1 MGFLASLLGNVLL
14 NRLFLG
20 WAQREINAQIGEMQS
35 AAFDS
40 PGFQSPLPVSVL
52 AAGGTLLIGQI
63 ALGRGVWKLSGRRAL
78 LSLLL
83 AAAVGVAVQ
92 LLQTGTDGQ

>member
-1 MGFLASLLGNVLL
+1 MAFLFNLLCNILL

-20 WAQREINAQIGEMQS
+20 WAQGEINAQIGEMQS

-40 PGFQSPLPVSVL
+40 PGFESPLPASVL
-52 AAGGTLLIGQI
+52 AAGGGLLVGQI
-63 ALGRGVWKLSGRRAL
+63 ALGRGVWKLSGGRAL

-83 AAAVGVAVQ
+83 GAAIVV
-92 LLQTGTDGQ
+92 LLDIFRAKID

>member
-1 MGFLASLLGNVLL
+1 MGFLFSLLCNLLL

-20 WAQREINAQIGEMQS
+20 WARGEINAQIGGMQN

-52 AAGGTLLIGQI
+52 AAGGALLAGQM
-63 ALGRGVWKLSGRRAL
+63 ALGRGVWKLSGGRAL

-83 AAAVGVAVQ
+83 AAAAVV
-92 LLQTGTDGQ
+92 LLDIFRAKID

>member
-1 MGFLASLLGNVLL
+1 MAFLFSLLGNALL
-14 NRLFLG
+14 DHFFLG

-40 PGFQSPLPVSVL
+40 PGFQSPLPVPVVAVGGLLL
-52 AAGGTLLIGQI
+52 AGQI
-63 ALGRGVWKLSGRRAL
+63 ALGRGVWKFSARRVL

-83 AAAVGVAVQ
+83 GAAIGGAAQ
-92 LLQTGTDGQ
+92 LLQTGRDGQ